1 MCVWWHFGGEKEV
14 QVVFSSC
21 EETLL
26 EELGNCDSAKK
37 ILIQSSD
44 NVHLVKR

>member
-14 QVVFSSC
+14 QVVFSSR

-44 NVHLVKR
+44 TVHLVKR